1 MRAGKGN
8 KGRTVYIGARA
19 RRALARYWL
28 GRTVTANDPLIPLV
42 EHWRPAHNPRL
53 TASADLRLGDRA
65 DVADCHPHTFRR
77 TFALSCLRAG
87 MNIYALQRLMG
98 HADLSILRK
107 YLALV
112 ETDLQTAHREHG
124 AVDNLLDKKGR

>member
-1 MRAGKGN
+1 MTRLFPSLNTGN
-8 KGRTVYIGARA
+8 
-19 RRALARYWL
+19 
-28 GRTVTANDPLIPLV
+28 
-42 EHWRPAHNPRL
+42 RL
-53 TASADLRLGDRA
+53 TTHGLRHLLTCGLATRA

-87 MNIYALQRLMG
+87 MNVYALQRLMG